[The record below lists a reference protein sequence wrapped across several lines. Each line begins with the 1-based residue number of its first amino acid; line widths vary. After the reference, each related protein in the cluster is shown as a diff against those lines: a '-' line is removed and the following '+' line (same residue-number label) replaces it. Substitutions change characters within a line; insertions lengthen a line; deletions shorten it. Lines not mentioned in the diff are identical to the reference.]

1 MARDLSG
8 APCRIVLI
16 GMMGSGKSTV
26 GRLLADATGWPYL
39 DNDELV
45 RRAQGA
51 TARQIAAR
59 DGEEDL
65 RAAESHALA
74 IGLEADEPC
83 VVGVAAGTVLDEAD
97 RRRMRD
103 AAIVVWLDADPATLA
118 RRAAGSTHRPW
129 LDGDAE
135 GWMRDT
141 LDERLPLYRSVAD
154 IQVDTGSVSPEASV
168 DAMLNALDE
177 RSACRGFERA
187 PRSSDT
193 EEEATP

>member
-1 MARDLSG
+1 MARDLAG

-16 GMMGSGKSTV
+16 GMMGSGKSTI

-65 RAAESHALA
+65 RAAESAALA

-118 RRAAGSTHRPW
+118 RRAAGSRHRPW

-135 GWMRDT
+135 TWMRRT

-154 IQVDTGSVSPEASV
+154 IHVDTGSNTPQASV
-168 DAMLNALDE
+168 DAMLDALDA
-177 RSACRGFERA
+177 RSACRRHGRA
-187 PRSSDT
+187 SRSADT
-193 EEEATP
+193 QQEATP